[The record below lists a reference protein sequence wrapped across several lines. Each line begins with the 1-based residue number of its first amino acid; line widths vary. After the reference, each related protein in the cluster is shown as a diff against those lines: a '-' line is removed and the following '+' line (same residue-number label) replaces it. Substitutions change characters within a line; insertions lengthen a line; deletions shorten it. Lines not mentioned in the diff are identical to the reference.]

1 MKKPSSAG
9 TSGPSAGR
17 APKGKA
23 AAGAKA
29 PAAAKKAAPP
39 APPAPQLAHL
49 ELEGRKLDLEVLTG
63 TQGERVVDIGKLRK
77 ELGVAAFDPALAS
90 TAVCQSAITYVDG
103 ARGRLLLRGYPIEE
117 LAAHA
122 TFVEVA
128 YLLVHGSLPTLEQRQ
143 RFSDLLNLHS
153 MLHENMRNFFGNYPE
168 GAHPMAVLSAMVVSL
183 SSFYPEIKL
192 DSTQEEIDI
201 TVTRLLS
208 KLRTIAAFS
217 YKKSIGE
224 PFIDPSHK
232 YTYCENFLNMMFR
245 SPVSKYAASAED
257 VAILNK
263 LLILHADHEQ
273 NASTT
278 AVRMVGSTGANLYA
292 CISAG
297 VCALWGPLHGGA
309 NQAVIEMLE
318 RIVREKIPVAE
329 VLRRAKD
336 KTDGFRLM
344 GFGHRIYRTY
354 DPRAR
359 IAREICTKL
368 FRKRRITGPLGE
380 VAMELEAAA
389 LADPYFQERHL
400 YPNVDF
406 YTGLIYRALGF
417 PKEMFTVLF
426 ALGRLPGWIAHWQEM
441 RADASQ
447 RIMRPR
453 QHYVGPAQQ
462 PYVPI
467 SKRR

>member
-1 MKKPSSAG
+1 MKKVSADRKSSA
-9 TSGPSAGR
+9 SAGKKAHR
-17 APKGKA
+17 TKSQSAAKAEA
-23 AAGAKA
+23 AATAA
-29 PAAAKKAAPP
+29 PAR
-39 APPAPQLAHL
+39 QVAHL
-49 ELEGRKLDLEVLTG
+49 ELDGRKLDLEVLTG
-63 TQGERVVDIGKLRK
+63 TQGERVIHIGNLRK

-90 TAVCQSAITYVDG
+90 TAVCRSAITYVDG

-128 YLLVHGSLPTLEQRQ
+128 YLLVHGSLPTLEQRK
-143 RFSDLLNLHS
+143 RYSDLLNLHS

-318 RIVREKIPVAE
+318 RIVHEKIPVAE
-329 VLRRAKD
+329 VLRRAKE

-359 IAREICTKL
+359 IAKDICTKL
-368 FRKRRITGPLGE
+368 FRKGRISGPLGE

-441 RADASQ
+441 RADSSQ
-447 RIMRPR
+447 RIMRPG
-453 QHYVGPAQQ
+453 QHYVGPAQL

-467 SKRR
+467 AKRR

>member
-1 MKKPSSAG
+1 MKKNA
-9 TSGPSAGR
+9 
-17 APKGKA
+17 APKSAHAPKA
-23 AAGAKA
+23 KSARKAKS
-29 PAAAKKAAPP
+29 PAATATAATPP
-39 APPAPQLAHL
+39 AATTARL
-49 ELEGRKLDLEVLTG
+49 ELDGRRLDLPVLTG
-63 TQGERVVDIGKLRK
+63 THGERVSHVGTLRR
-77 ELGVAAFDPALAS
+77 ELGVSAYDPALAS
-90 TAVCQSAITYVDG
+90 TAVCRSGITYVDG
-103 ARGRLLLRGYPIEE
+103 ANGRLLLRGYPIED
-117 LAAHA
+117 LAQHA

-128 YLLVHGSLPTLEQRQ
+128 YLLVHGDLPTLEQRS
-143 RFSDLLNLHS
+143 RFSDLLNQHS

-192 DSTQEEIDI
+192 DTDREEIDI

-224 PFIDPSHK
+224 PFIDPSHR
-232 YTYCENFLNMMFR
+232 YSYCENFLNMMFQ
-245 SPVSKYAASAED
+245 SPVSRYAASAED

-318 RIVREKIPVAE
+318 RIVREKIPVPE
-329 VLRRAKD
+329 VLRRAKE

-344 GFGHRIYRTY
+344 GFGHRIYKTY

-359 IAREICTKL
+359 IAKAICSQL
-368 FRKRRITGPLGE
+368 VRKHRITGPLGE
-380 VAMELEAAA
+380 VALELEAAA

-406 YTGLIYRALGF
+406 YTGLIYRAIGF

-441 RADASQ
+441 RADPSQ
-447 RIMRPR
+447 RIMRPG
-453 QHYVGPAQQ
+453 QYYVGPSRL

-467 SKRR
+467 AKRR